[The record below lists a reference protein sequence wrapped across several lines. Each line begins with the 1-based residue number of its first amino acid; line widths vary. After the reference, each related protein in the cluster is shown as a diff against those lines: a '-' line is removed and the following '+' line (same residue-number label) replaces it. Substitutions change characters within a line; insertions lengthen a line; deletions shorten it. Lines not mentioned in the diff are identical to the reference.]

1 MDTKSITIAVD
12 AAAADAY
19 AAAPWEQQRKIQ
31 LLLSM
36 YLRDITLRPRRPL
49 REVMREL
56 AAEAADNGLTPEIL
70 DSILREDCNENRPH
84 HH

>member
-1 MDTKSITIAVD
+1 MDTKTITIAVD

-49 REVMREL
+49 REVMRDL
-56 AAEAADNGLTPEIL
+56 ATEAAANGLTPEIL
-70 DSILREDCNENRPH
+70 ESILREDCNGNRPH